1 MGWFRLLNC
10 LKSRIIC
17 GFVYLKQLSGTF
29 NKTSVGEVQL
39 LHADKEFR
47 VFSIENKTE
56 SSGIPK
62 GQIGS
67 IQ

>member
-17 GFVYLKQLSGTF
+17 SFVYLKPLSGTF
-29 NKTSVGEVQL
+29 NKTSGGEAQL
-39 LHADKEFR
+39 LHADKEFQ
-47 VFSIENKTE
+47 VFSIENKTK
-56 SSGIPK
+56 SSGNSK
-62 GQIGS
+62 GQIES